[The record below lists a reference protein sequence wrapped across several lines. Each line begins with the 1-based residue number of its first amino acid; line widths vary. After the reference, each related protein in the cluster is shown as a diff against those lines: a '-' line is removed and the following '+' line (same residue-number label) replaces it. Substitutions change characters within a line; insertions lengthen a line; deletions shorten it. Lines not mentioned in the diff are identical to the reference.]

1 MTDRQPALSLRL
13 LIHLL
18 LLRPLL
24 RLVFGVNVVGR
35 ENLKGLDRFILAAN
49 HNSHLDTLLLFS
61 VLPIRQILRTHP
73 LAARDY
79 FSKQRWLFAAV
90 DYLFRPIWI
99 DRVRKE
105 GDPIEET
112 LEKIDRGSN
121 IIIFPE
127 GTRGEPGQIQEFRT
141 GIGRVVERRRD
152 LPVVPVF
159 LLGPERSLPKRAR
172 FPLPLWNYVIVGLP
186 QLLKGETRDVTRSLQ
201 KSIENLALSESAQRH
216 RRRPAKK
223 QCFTIG
229 VLGIDG
235 SGKSTLSRRLALE
248 LSHSTGVGLI
258 SDSLEL
264 FEDLSPKELQPLLVE
279 KARQWIGA
287 QAKQARSLVRYKI
300 PKLTELLL
308 RDRMLDETLRWYRPD
323 IIVMDGCPLLNM
335 TGWATLY
342 REQHFNEDF
351 CAKAVRILSS
361 GAEGLHTDDPV
372 LRNFPELRY
381 LKRLK
386 LDRLHI
392 PDAII
397 FVDVDP
403 KVAIRRIESRGGRRQ
418 VHETEEKLDKLRAAY
433 LMVCRV
439 IERDHEVPVCR
450 IDAER
455 SIDVVASEALSFIEL
470 ARAESRGH

>member
-1 MTDRQPALSLRL
+1 MTERRRTLSLRL

-24 RLVFGVNVVGR
+24 RLIFGVNVEGR

-49 HNSHLDTLLLFS
+49 HNSHLDTLLLYS

-79 FSKQRWLFAAV
+79 FSRHRWLFAAV
-90 DYLFRPIWI
+90 NYLFRPIWI
-99 DRVRKE
+99 DRLHKE

-112 LEKIDRGSN
+112 LQMIDRGCN

-141 GIGRVVERRRD
+141 GIGRLVQRRSD
-152 LPVVPVF
+152 LPIVPVF
-159 LLGPERSLPKRAR
+159 LLGPERSLPKRAP
-172 FPLPLWNYVIVGLP
+172 FPLPLWNHVIVGLP
-186 QLLKGETRDVTRSLQ
+186 QVLKGECGDVTRSLQ
-201 KSIENLALSESAQRH
+201 KEIESLARHESAQRH
-216 RRRPAKK
+216 RRQPFKK
-223 QCFTIG
+223 HCFTIA

-235 SGKSTLSRRLALE
+235 SGKSTLSKRLARE

-264 FEDLSPKELQPLLVE
+264 FEDRRPKELQPLLAE
-279 KARQWIGA
+279 KIREWIGA

-308 RDRMLDETLRWYRPD
+308 RDRMLHETMRWYRTD
-323 IIVMDGCPLLNM
+323 MIVTDGSPLLNM
-335 TGWATLY
+335 TAWAILY
-342 REQHFNEDF
+342 REQYFNEDV
-351 CAKAVRILSS
+351 CAKAVRVLSS
-361 GAEGLHTDDPV
+361 GGETTHTDEPD
-372 LRNFPELRY
+372 LRPFPELRY
-381 LKRLK
+381 LRRLK
-386 LDRLHI
+386 LNRLRI
-392 PDAII
+392 PDAVI

-403 KVAIRRIESRGGRRQ
+403 KVAIRRIEARGERRQ
-418 VHETEEKLDKLRAAY
+418 VHETEEKLDKLRSAY

-439 IERDHEVPVCR
+439 VERRHEVPVCR
-450 IDAER
+450 LDGER
-455 SIDVVASEALSFIEL
+455 SLDAVTSEALSFIEQ
-470 ARAESRGH
+470 ARAESCEQ